1 MSDVQCQRQD
11 LNNSD
16 DDSSIVNQDDNF
28 FNQSN
33 LHVEVNVVIPA
44 DVSVPTHNSNS
55 YSKGPFEHFF
65 EDQNNVSPKNNMKYI
80 LLVVDGIIEDC
91 NDPSTTFP
99 FSQFFG
105 KKGYIQSLKIT
116 RDVVMKEIVCRNPD
130 ARVNYH
136 NKTILEMKDILKN
149 VDPSPMKM
157 IYHL

>member
-80 LLVVDGIIEDC
+80 LLVADGIIEDC

-99 FSQFFG
+99 FSHFFG
-105 KKGYIQSLKIT
+105 NSFCHFLSLSLNYIYTITNKGGH
-116 RDVVMKEIVCRNPD
+116 VNP
-130 ARVNYH
+130 
-136 NKTILEMKDILKN
+136 
-149 VDPSPMKM
+149 P
-157 IYHL
+157 